1 MGEKIIDII
10 GEDYQLTLE
19 IEVLKECSAT
29 ILARF

>member
-19 IEVLKECSAT
+19 IEVLKERVAT

>member
-19 IEVLKECSAT
+19 IEVLKERGTT

>member
-19 IEVLKECSAT
+19 IEVLKERGVT
-29 ILARF
+29 ILTRF

>member
-10 GEDYQLTLE
+10 GEDYQLTLK

>member
-10 GEDYQLTLE
+10 GEYYQLPLE
-19 IEVLKECSAT
+19 IEVLKERGAT

>member
-19 IEVLKECSAT
+19 IEVLKERSAT